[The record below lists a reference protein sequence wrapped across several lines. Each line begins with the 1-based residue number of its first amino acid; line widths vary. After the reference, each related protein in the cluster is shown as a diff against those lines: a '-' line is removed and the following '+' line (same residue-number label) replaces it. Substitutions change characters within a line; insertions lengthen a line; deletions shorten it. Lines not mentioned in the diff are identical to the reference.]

1 MKILAILTTMVFA
14 TQAMAQVA
22 QDPSN
27 IPSEQLFDFTKRIT
41 NSTQVSIETASNVK
55 EACDRKAMSYQIKPA
70 YVNPMACSFW
80 TKTTCVIIVGEKTSL
95 DTLGHEIR
103 HCFQGH
109 WHKWVSK

>member
-1 MKILAILTTMVFA
+1 MKILVILTTMVFA
-14 TQAMAQVA
+14 TQAIA
-22 QDPSN
+22 QDASN
-27 IPSEQLFDFTKRIT
+27 ISSEQLFDFTNRIT

-55 EACDRKAMSYQIKPA
+55 EACDKKAIFYQIKPA

-80 TKTTCVIIVGEKTSL
+80 TKTYCVIIVGEKTNL